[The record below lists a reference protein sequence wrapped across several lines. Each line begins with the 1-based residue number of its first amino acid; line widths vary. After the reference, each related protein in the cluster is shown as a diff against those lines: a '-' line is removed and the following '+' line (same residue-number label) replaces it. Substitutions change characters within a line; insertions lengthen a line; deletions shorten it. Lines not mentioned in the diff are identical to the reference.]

1 MLTLVNASGKP
12 IQELT
17 LKWIPA
23 LQINVT
29 YKLFLGRP
37 HHYHFVF
44 SNSAVCTWSW
54 MLRNKS
60 ELFCRVGKDVLGQ
73 LFGNQWS
80 DLADHSKCNV
90 SVLRCDTLSAKVVA
104 QNAFG
109 TSEDTRSTWNLLDH
123 GKTQ

>member
-12 IQELT
+12 VQELT
-17 LKWIPA
+17 LQYWTAAP
-23 LQINVT
+23 QINVT

-37 HHYHFVF
+37 HHYRFVF
-44 SNSAVCTWSW
+44 NNKAVCTWSW

-60 ELFCRVGKDVLGQ
+60 ELLCRVGKDVLGQ
-73 LFGNQWS
+73 LFQWS
-80 DLADHSKCNV
+80 DLIDHSKCTNQGFK
-90 SVLRCDTLSAKVVA
+90 CDTLCAKVVA

-109 TSEDTRSTWNLLDH
+109 TSENISSIWNLLDH

>member
-54 MLRNKS
+54 TLRNKN
-60 ELFCRVGKDVLGQ
+60 ELLCRVGKDVLGQ
-73 LFGNQWS
+73 LFQSS
-80 DLADHSKCNV
+80 DLIDHLKCNE
-90 SVLRCDTLSAKVVA
+90 SLFRCDTLGAKVVA

-109 TSEDTRSTWNLLDH
+109 TSEDTSSTWNLLDH